1 MSKFLRTSGFKRID
15 PKEFD
20 LNKYTSNSS
29 KWCVLEV
36 DLEYPKGLRELHNNY
51 PLAPDKIEIEIE
63 MSDYQLKVADI
74 YSIPIGN
81 VKKIVSNF
89 LCLNYCLTWLI
100 KENILKFKI
109 EAKKNTSCNKIQSIS
124 MAEPMC

>member
-1 MSKFLRTSGFKRID
+1 
-15 PKEFD
+15 
-20 LNKYTSNSS
+20 
-29 KWCVLEV
+29 
-36 DLEYPKGLRELHNNY
+36 
-51 PLAPDKIEIEIE
+51 

-100 KENILKFKI
+100 KENILKLKI